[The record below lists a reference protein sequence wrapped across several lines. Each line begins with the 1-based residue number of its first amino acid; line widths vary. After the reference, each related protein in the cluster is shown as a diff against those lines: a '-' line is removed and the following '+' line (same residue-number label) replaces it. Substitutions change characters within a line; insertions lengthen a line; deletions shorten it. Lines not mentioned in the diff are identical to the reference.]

1 MQDVITI
8 KGEKHVILDGDGG
21 LFNPKFVARSLV
33 TGEIHNVKL
42 TRKGLVRYNLVQFLT
57 SIKLIVVAY
66 LVMIALYILK

>member
-8 KGEKHVILDGDGG
+8 KGEKHVILDVDGG

-42 TRKGLVRYNLVQFLT
+42 TRKGLFNHFLDLANQVT
-57 SIKLIVVAY
+57 LFILGFV
-66 LVMIALYILK
+66 LFMLALFI

>member
-8 KGEKHVILDGDGG
+8 KGEKHVILDVDGG

-42 TRKGLVRYNLVQFLT
+42 TRKGLVRHNLVQFLT
-57 SIKLIVVAY
+57 SIKFIVVAY

>member
-8 KGEKHVILDGDGG
+8 KGEKHVILDMDGG

-42 TRKGLVRYNLVQFLT
+42 TRKGLVRHNLVQILT

-66 LVMIALYILK
+66 LAMIALYILK